1 MMHDARPDP
10 VTLWRI
16 AVDAP
21 EYQADDLTGR
31 GAELTGGRWNR
42 RGTPLAYA
50 STSRALACLETVV
63 HLGGRTLPLNRY
75 LVEIVVPTDAWD
87 SRIIF
92 NPDAN
97 VGWDAE
103 PAGMVSLDWGT
114 AWANAART
122 LLAEVPSVVVPEE
135 SNILINP
142 RHPAA
147 ASLRARK
154 IRRWMY
160 DARLIPNPS
169 S

>member
-1 MMHDARPDP
+1 MPP
-10 VTLWRI
+10 VTIWRI
-16 AVDAP
+16 ASDTP
-21 EYQADDLTGR
+21 DYQAHELTGR

-42 RGTPLAYA
+42 RGTPVVYA
-50 STSRALACLETVV
+50 SISRALACLESIV
-63 HLGGRTLPLNRY
+63 HLGGHTLPLNRY
-75 LVEIVVPTDAWD
+75 LVEIIVPADEWEARTVFDPA
-87 SRIIF
+87 S
-92 NPDAN
+92 N

-114 AWANAART
+114 EWASGTSA

-160 DARLIPNPS
+160 DTRLIS
-169 S
+169 TR

>member
-1 MMHDARPDP
+1 MTGSGPDP
-10 VTLWRI
+10 LSLWRI

-21 EYQADDLTGR
+21 EYQANDLTGR

-42 RGTPLAYA
+42 RGTPMVYA
-50 STSRALACLETVV
+50 SASRALACLETVV

-75 LVEIVVPTDAWD
+75 LVEIVVPADAWG
-87 SRIIF
+87 SRAIF
-92 NPDAN
+92 DPGAN

-103 PAGMVSLDWGT
+103 PAGMISLDWGT
-114 AWANAART
+114 AWANAASS

-142 RHPAA
+142 RHPGV
-147 ASLRARK
+147 ASLHARK
-154 IRRWMY
+154 IRRWTY
-160 DARLIPNPS
+160 DARLVPSPS